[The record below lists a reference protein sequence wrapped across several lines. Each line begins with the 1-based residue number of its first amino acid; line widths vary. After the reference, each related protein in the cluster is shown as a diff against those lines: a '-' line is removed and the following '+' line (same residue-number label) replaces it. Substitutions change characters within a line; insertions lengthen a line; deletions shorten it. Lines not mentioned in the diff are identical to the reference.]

1 MMCVP
6 QIGRIEFG
14 GGLSLKDVEVVIT
27 SRQHYVEGTSSWRA
41 AALMARMQCGHL
53 ARQMPM
59 LNVDADVETV
69 ARSAVRSPETRAAIK
84 YLIASG
90 AVAISI
96 VEVDGDPSIRFGT
109 KIDPRAVVPLDRRS

>member
-1 MMCVP
+1 
-6 QIGRIEFG
+6 
-14 GGLSLKDVEVVIT
+14 
-27 SRQHYVEGTSSWRA
+27 
-41 AALMARMQCGHL
+41 MARMQCGHL